1 MAGPNETMRQGWVE
15 GASGWV
21 ANEPVIDHAFAPVT
35 AAIIGAAALDGATRL
50 LDVGCGSGTL
60 LAEAAARG
68 VPAVGV
74 DISPAMVAAAQ
85 TRVPAA
91 RVVVA
96 DAQTADLLAEACG
109 SHVRPGW

>member
-21 ANEPVIDHAFAPVT
+21 ANEPVIDHAFAP
-35 AAIIGAAALDGATRL
+35 
-50 LDVGCGSGTL
+50 
-60 LAEAAARG
+60 
-68 VPAVGV
+68 
-74 DISPAMVAAAQ
+74 AQ